1 MGKHELSTNHQTT
14 SPLMIGKTTHCA
26 GCLHNPLFPCSRLP
40 LYHKTIHIA
49 VSNQT
54 NECSSYFSSS
64 LRSSTASDKSLQGG
78 PALSIIVYPWPRLPE
93 NYRCFTLK
101 EYLEWSDERLRNF
114 LFFFISS
121 FTSGQSRGLRKL
133 SRLMNAERNLHH
145 KKQQNMTSQEHFW
158 VLLKLYVTP
167 SNDFWTLST
176 KIMQSVR
183 NHPIHTTIPVAKHAA
198 TPPWQS
204 LQMSQQMSPHHK
216 VRHLP
221 LWVVPWVEGKITRS
235 SEVVVCQRLLQC
247 WEGLRNKKKKSNTRW
262 TCMYCFMFEWVDESR
277 VLHTAECSQAPTNI
291 VTSLIPRLFSLSE
304 HKMWS
309 GNETIVQTDVFTTE
323 ASH

>member
-1 MGKHELSTNHQTT
+1 MSAAATSVARWGALLQATKVCKEVLHCPLSY
-14 SPLMIGKTTHCA
+14 THDHA
-26 GCLHNPLFPCSRLP
+26 
-40 LYHKTIHIA
+40 YQKTID
-49 VSNQT
+49 V
-54 NECSSYFSSS
+54 
-64 LRSSTASDKSLQGG
+64 LLWRSILNDQM
-78 PALSIIVYPWPRLPE
+78 
-93 NYRCFTLK
+93 NDF
-101 EYLEWSDERLRNF
+101 RNF

-204 LQMSQQMSPHHK
+204 LQMSQQMSPHRK
-216 VRHLP
+216 VHHLP

-247 WEGLRNKKKKSNTRW
+247 WEGLWNKKKKSNTRW